1 MDDQGAF
8 RVAAAAPD
16 GLSGISFYKA
26 VLAIC
31 IAISMAVL
39 DGAIANTALPTIARN
54 VHASA
59 ANSIWVVNAY
69 QLAVTISLLPLAS
82 LGEIYGYRRVYVWG
96 LVLFTLS
103 SGLCALAF
111 SIPTLIAA
119 RVLQGFG
126 AAGIMSVNTALIRFI
141 YPSRWLGRGIGNN
154 ALVVAVA
161 SAIGPTVASGILS
174 VAPWPYLFAVN
185 VPLGIAALLLGSSL
199 PKTPHSGN
207 RFDGTSALLNAAT
220 FGLLVF
226 GVGEIAHGEQPLL
239 TAIEMLGAVGF
250 GIALVRRQLRLSAPL
265 LPVDL
270 FHRPIFAL
278 SAATA
283 VCSFATQGLAYVA
296 LPFLFQDVLGH
307 SQVETGLLMTPWP
320 VVVAIMAP
328 IAGRLSDR
336 YPAGLLGGGGMA
348 ILSVGMLTLAFLP
361 AHPGVW
367 SIGWRMVV
375 CGAGFGFY
383 QSPNVRAIMESVPPA
398 RSGSASGIV
407 STARLL
413 GQTMGAALV
422 ALCFTMFPHNGT
434 GAAMLLGAG
443 FAGTACIVSF
453 LRLMDFKPVE
463 AR

>member
-1 MDDQGAF
+1 MDDQATF
-8 RVAAAAPD
+8 RTSITPPD
-16 GLSGISFYKA
+16 GLAGVSFYKA
-26 VLAIC
+26 VLAVC

-39 DGAIANTALPTIARN
+39 DTAIANTALPTIARD

-141 YPSRWLGRGIGNN
+141 YPHRLLGRGVGNN

-185 VPLGIAALLLGSSL
+185 VPLGLAALLLGSSL
-199 PKTPHSGN
+199 PKTPRSGN

-226 GVGEIAHGEQPLL
+226 SVGEIAHGERPFL
-239 TAIEMLGAVGF
+239 TATELLGAVGF

-270 FHRPIFAL
+270 FQRPIFAL

-283 VCSFATQGLAYVA
+283 ICSFAAQGLAYVA

-328 IAGRLSDR
+328 IAGGLSDR
-336 YPAGLLGGGGMA
+336 YPAGLLGGVGLA
-348 ILSVGMLTLAFLP
+348 ILSMGMLTMAFLP
-361 AHPGVW
+361 ANPGIW
-367 SIGWRMVV
+367 NIGWRMVV
-375 CGAGFGFY
+375 CGAGFGFF
-383 QSPNVRAIMESVPPA
+383 QSPNVRAIMESAPPV

-413 GQTMGAALV
+413 GQTLGAALV
-422 ALCFTMFPHNGT
+422 ALCFTMFPQNGT
-434 GAAMLLGAG
+434 MAAMLLGAG
-443 FAGTACIVSF
+443 FAGAACLASL
-453 LRLMDFKPVE
+453 LRLIDSK
-463 AR
+463 ATQS